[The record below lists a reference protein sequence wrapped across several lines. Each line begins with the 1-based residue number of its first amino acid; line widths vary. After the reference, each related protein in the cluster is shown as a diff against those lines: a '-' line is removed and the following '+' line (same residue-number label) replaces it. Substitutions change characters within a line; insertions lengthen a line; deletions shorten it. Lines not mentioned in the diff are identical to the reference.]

1 MPNRLGRALEGRPG
15 AEGAPSTRLSQTA
28 GLRGYCWGLLR
39 GYCWGLLRGFFL
51 GFSAGVSVAGGGT
64 TGWAGG

>member
-39 GYCWGLLRGFFL
+39 GFFL